1 MTFSYFDLCMYLKYM
16 QCMMFAEFA
25 LENIHSGIEDSQ
37 HYLARSQID
46 LLGKQ
51 GMRSELF
58 FF

>member
-1 MTFSYFDLCMYLKYM
+1 
-16 QCMMFAEFA
+16 MMFAEFA

>member
-1 MTFSYFDLCMYLKYM
+1 
-16 QCMMFAEFA
+16 MMFADFA
-25 LENIHSGIEDSQ
+25 LENIRSGIQ
-37 HYLARSQID
+37 HTKLYLARSQID